1 MPTRLRNA
9 AAVPL
14 LVLAAVLVA
23 GLLDLVG
30 ASAAGAAEGPTVTA
44 TAVTNITLTT
54 ATLNGTVN
62 PNGVSTNCYFVY
74 EPTSGLP
81 SVTTPPTLVGSG
93 TSPVAVSADAYGLL
107 PNANYWVWLYAT
119 NADGVTVQSD
129 NVTFTA
135 SAVSP
140 TSPAIAP
147 SVTADAATEVAST
160 TATLHGTVNPNA
172 VPTTYTFYYGLSA
185 GDTPWDTGFAS
196 AGSGTSPVA
205 VSADLTGLK
214 PDTTYYVFLF
224 AHDTTDTS
232 LYSWGS
238 SESFTALAATATATG
253 PAAGPTA
260 TATGPAAGP
269 TATATGPAAGPTA
282 KTTAQARTAASRRST
297 EARIVIDS
305 MTIVVARS
313 RAATA
318 TVKLSCV
325 GAACSG
331 SVQLEK
337 TAGKGRLL
345 AGTSYRIVKGRTATV
360 FLRLTPAG
368 RAVLAR
374 TARKPARELLV
385 ATAGGG
391 KTAEKSR
398 RFVSL
403 GSAHRSPGRSV
414 AKRVS
419 YTR

>member
-1 MPTRLRNA
+1 MPTRLRNV

-30 ASAAGAAEGPTVTA
+30 ASPAGAAEGPTVTA

-74 EPTSGLP
+74 EPASGLP
-81 SVTTPPTLVGSG
+81 SVTTPPTQVGSG
-93 TSPVAVSADAYGLL
+93 TSLVAVAADAYGLL

-119 NADGVTVQSD
+119 NADGVTVRSD

-185 GDTPWDTGFAS
+185 GDTPWNTGFAS

-205 VSADLTGLK
+205 VSADLAGLK

-224 AHDTTDTS
+224 AHDTTDTR

-238 SESFTALAATATATG
+238 TESFTALAATATATG

-269 TATATGPAAGPTA
+269 TA
-282 KTTAQARTAASRRST
+282 KTTAKARRAASRRNT

-318 TVKLSCV
+318 PVKLSCV

-337 TAGKGRLL
+337 TAGKSQLL
-345 AGTSYRIVKGRTATV
+345 AGTSYRIAKGRTATV

-368 RAVLAR
+368 RVVLAH

-391 KTAEKSR
+391 KRAEKSR
-398 RFVSL
+398 RFVNL
-403 GSAHRSPGRSV
+403 GSARRSPSRSV